1 MTLFLNYCRKIQ
13 FLNININLLWK
24 TWSCLIFNK
33 SSLEH
38 FAKFNHILQ
47 KHPLS
52 YAKTKLF
59 SFDKIYALCQS
70 AIVVQVNV
78 VALGPL
84 VFEDCLLIEQ
94 LIRSVLWKHIKKTI
108 TNISCILLNIYKI
121 SLLDLWKIWKI
132 NSSWVVG

>member
-13 FLNININLLWK
+13 FLKININLLWK
-24 TWSCLIFNK
+24 T
-33 SSLEH
+33 SLEH
-38 FAKFNHILQ
+38 FAKFSHILQ

-94 LIRSVLWKHIKKTI
+94 LIRSVLWKHFKKTI
-108 TNISCILLNIYKI
+108 TNINCMLLNIYKI